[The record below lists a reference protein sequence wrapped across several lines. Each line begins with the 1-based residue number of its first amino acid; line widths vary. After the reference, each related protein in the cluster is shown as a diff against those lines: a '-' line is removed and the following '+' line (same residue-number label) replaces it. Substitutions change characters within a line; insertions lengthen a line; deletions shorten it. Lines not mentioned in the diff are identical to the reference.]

1 MSSSKGG
8 LQSYPTAPASSCS
21 LLPACPALGSLQGGV
36 DVALQDMVGGHG
48 GHGLAAGL
56 ADLRGLFQPV
66 ILRLFP

>member
-48 GHGLAAGL
+48 LAAGL